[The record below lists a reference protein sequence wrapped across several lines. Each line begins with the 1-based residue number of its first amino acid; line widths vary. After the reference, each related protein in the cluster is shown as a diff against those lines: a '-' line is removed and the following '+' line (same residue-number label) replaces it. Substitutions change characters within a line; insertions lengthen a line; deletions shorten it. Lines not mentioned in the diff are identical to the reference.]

1 MKKIY
6 PFPLFFLLATF
17 VFFSCGKEENLRE
30 KLAGPKT
37 ITLYQW
43 SKLKTDGTFET
54 IYDTNQLAD
63 IILWNNSSTNLN
75 NVTYLGDVAPAGWF
89 YANVGVG
96 IPFSQPIGWYSDYEE
111 DKSLTFWSVD
121 PSETKYRVTYAMERK
136 SGGVIHLETVYNT
149 VDGVFYEVIEM
160 KEKR

>member
-1 MKKIY
+1 MKKSVY
-6 PFPLFFLLATF
+6 FPVFFLVAIFLFFA
-17 VFFSCGKEENLRE
+17 CGKEENLRE

-43 SKLKTDGTFET
+43 SKQKADGSFAT

-63 IILWNNSSTNLN
+63 IILWNNSSSNLN
-75 NVTYLGDVAPAGWF
+75 NVTYLGDLAPAGWF

-96 IPFSQPIGWYSDYEE
+96 FPFSQPIGWYSDYEE

-121 PSETKYRVTYAMERK
+121 KTETKYRVTYAMERK

-149 VDGVFYEVIEM
+149 TDGVFFEVIEM
-160 KEKR
+160 KGKK